1 MATPLAAL
9 LNVKEKTRLRAPPN
23 ATLEHFYQTRGK
35 QPKQVCTVHSCGSRS
50 LGRGGGWWA
59 GIRFEGWFW
68 WVQMGGPG
76 DALLLG
82 VGALWVLRLK
92 VRTVIIPRW
101 KLSSCLG
108 RVGCLAAK

>member
-1 MATPLAAL
+1 
-9 LNVKEKTRLRAPPN
+9 
-23 ATLEHFYQTRGK
+23 
-35 QPKQVCTVHSCGSRS
+35 
-50 LGRGGGWWA
+50 
-59 GIRFEGWFW
+59 
-68 WVQMGGPG
+68 MGGPG